1 MILAEKMPEPAATQ
15 ATLLDW
21 GAFAGAVFAL
31 MLVDYLVFGRS
42 PHMSFRVAVLRSL
55 MCVAVGLGFA
65 AFVYSRMG
73 SNSSLLYLT
82 AYVVE
87 ESLSVDNL
95 FVFLV
100 LFNYFGLTES
110 RQQRVLFWGIAGA
123 VIMRG
128 VFIGAGEAL
137 LHRFHWMTYVFGAIL
152 LYSGGKL
159 LVGKSED
166 NDPEDNPALKLA
178 RRYVRTTKDYHGDH
192 FWVMQEGKRFA
203 TPLFLVLIVIEL
215 TDVLFAVDSVPA
227 VLAISNNTFVIY
239 ASNIMAILGLR
250 ALYFVLAGMM
260 GRFHYLG
267 TGLALILLFIGGK
280 MVASSLLP
288 IPTWASLC
296 AIVVI
301 LSGSIVLSLLRPR
314 APEHA
319 EQPPAG
325 TP

>member
-1 MILAEKMPEPAATQ
+1 MPQPTAS
-15 ATLLDW
+15 LLDW
-21 GAFAGAVFAL
+21 GAFAGAVLGL
-31 MLVDYLVFGRS
+31 MTVDYLVFGRT
-42 PHMSFRVAVLRSL
+42 PHMSFRVAVVRSL
-55 MCVAVGLGFA
+55 LCLAVGVGFA
-65 AFVYSRMG
+65 GFVYSRLG
-73 SNSSLLYLT
+73 TNASLLYLT

-100 LFNYFGLTES
+100 LFSYFGLSES

-137 LHRFHWMTYVFGAIL
+137 LHRFHWMMYVFGAFLI
-152 LYSGGKL
+152 YTGAKL
-159 LVGKSED
+159 LFKKDED

-178 RRYVRTTKDYHGDH
+178 RRYIRTTQDYHGDH
-192 FWVMQEGKRFA
+192 FWVMQDGKRYA

-215 TDVLFAVDSVPA
+215 TDVIFAVDSVPA
-227 VLAISNNTFVIY
+227 VLAISHDTFVVY
-239 ASNIMAILGLR
+239 TSNIMAILGLR

-267 TGLALILLFIGGK
+267 TGLALILLFIGSK
-280 MVASSLLP
+280 MVLSKFFHM
-288 IPTWASLC
+288 PTWASLGV
-296 AIVVI
+296 IVGV
-301 LSGSIVLSLLRPR
+301 LGGSVGLSLLRP
-314 APEHA
+314 
-319 EQPPAG
+319 QPSEGPPD